1 MTLEF
6 EQGKTHLNV
15 FNVVVEQQLDKDRNH
30 VLLADELPVQF
41 LLGEDVECADRA
53 LDDLLHA
60 DAVGVGARRLG
71 TVGRDRGALLK
82 EGKREFQI

>member
-1 MTLEF
+1 MTPKE
-6 EQGKTHLNV
+6 GKTHLNV

-41 LLGEDVECADRA
+41 LLGEDVEGADRA

-60 DAVGVGARRLG
+60 DAVGVGPWWLG
-71 TVGRDRGALLK
+71 TVGCDRGALLK
-82 EGKREFQI
+82 EGKREF